1 MQLSCYD
8 ERACLKAAYK
18 VFVLHECAIILESLK
33 DADYANIDNR
43 IGILQEMTDTL
54 LYELRGETVTE

>member
-8 ERACLKAAYK
+8 ERACLRAAYAT
-18 VFVLHECAIILESLK
+18 FVQRECAIILESLE
-33 DADYANIDNR
+33 DADYANIDNS

-54 LYELRGETVTE
+54 LYELRDTATE